1 MAEIQTFSPGFG
13 TGVVITTSAA
23 NLATAVRTGLQS
35 LCLTNTGTVT
45 VYMRTGDATAVASTT
60 DYPVLAGQQVTITR
74 FADFTHVATIS
85 PAGAGELHVMGG
97 QGF

>member
-1 MAEIQTFSPGFG
+1 MAEMLTFSPGFG
-13 TGVVITTSAA
+13 TGVVITTAAGSAV
-23 NLATAVRTGLQS
+23 TAVRTGTQS
-35 LCLTNTGTVT
+35 LCLSNTGTVT
-45 VYMRTGDATAVASTT
+45 VYMRTGDSAAVATT
-60 DYPVLAGQQVTITR
+60 ADYPVLAGQQVTISR

>member
-1 MAEIQTFSPGFG
+1 MAEVQTFAPGFG
-13 TGVVITTSAA
+13 TGVVITTAAGSA
-23 NLATAVRTGLQS
+23 ATAVRPGTNG

-45 VYMRTGDATAVASTT
+45 VYMRTGDSSAVASTA